1 MRSERGKNESRNVN
15 HRAEVVKKEE
25 RTGVGEKMGAVEA
38 FLRKKGRKIEEP
50 IIKKEVTIKSE
61 RSTEERWRVEKD
73 IERGREERLR
83 AIQEEPG
90 EEKKS
95 WLTKEMEKIGGEK
108 MKREPTEEDI
118 KLQLR
123 FIIVMHLNGFNG
135 ICSFSFFKVARSG
148 EDKRV

>member
-1 MRSERGKNESRNVN
+1 MTSERGKSESRNVN
-15 HRAEVVKKEE
+15 QVDKKEQ

-61 RSTEERWRVEKD
+61 RSTEERWRVKKD

-95 WLTKEMEKIGGEK
+95 WLTKEMEKIGEEK

-123 FIIVMHLNGFNG
+123 FIIVMHLLDHLRLSQWNL
-135 ICSFSFFKVARSG
+135 FFFFLLGCPIR
-148 EDKRV
+148 RR

>member
-1 MRSERGKNESRNVN
+1 MTSERGKSESRNVKD
-15 HRAEVVKKEE
+15 HRAELVKKEE

-61 RSTEERWRVEKD
+61 RSTEERVKKEKD

-123 FIIVMHLNGFNG
+123 FIIAMHLNGLNG
-135 ICSFSFFKVARSG
+135 ICSFSFF
-148 EDKRV
+148 

>member
-1 MRSERGKNESRNVN
+1 MTSEKGKNESRNVTD
-15 HRAEVVKKEE
+15 HGAEVDKKEQ

-61 RSTEERWRVEKD
+61 RSTEERWRVKKEKD

-123 FIIVMHLNGFNG
+123 FIIVMHLNNGLNG
-135 ICSFSFFKVARSG
+135 ICSFSFF
-148 EDKRV
+148 

>member
-1 MRSERGKNESRNVN
+1 MTSERGKSESRNVKD
-15 HRAEVVKKEE
+15 HRAELVKKEE

-61 RSTEERWRVEKD
+61 RSTEERWRVKKEKD

-83 AIQEEPG
+83 AIQEEQG

-123 FIIVMHLNGFNG
+123 FIIVMHLNGLNG
-135 ICSFSFFKVARSG
+135 ICSFSFF
-148 EDKRV
+148 

>member
-1 MRSERGKNESRNVN
+1 MTSERGKSESRNVTD
-15 HRAEVVKKEE
+15 HRAEVVKKEQ

-83 AIQEEPG
+83 AIQEEQG

-123 FIIVMHLNGFNG
+123 FIIAMHLNGLNG
-135 ICSFSFFKVARSG
+135 ICSFSFF
-148 EDKRV
+148 

>member
-1 MRSERGKNESRNVN
+1 MTSERGKNESRNVAC
-15 HRAEVVKKEE
+15 HRAEVDKKEE
-25 RTGVGEKMGAVEA
+25 RTGAGEKMGAVEA

-83 AIQEEPG
+83 AIQEEQG

-123 FIIVMHLNGFNG
+123 FIIVMHLNGLNG
-135 ICSFSFFKVARSG
+135 ICSFSFF
-148 EDKRV
+148 

>member
-1 MRSERGKNESRNVN
+1 MTSEKGKNESRNVTD
-15 HRAEVVKKEE
+15 HGTEVVKKEQ

-108 MKREPTEEDI
+108 MK
-118 KLQLR
+118 
-123 FIIVMHLNGFNG
+123 
-135 ICSFSFFKVARSG
+135 S
-148 EDKRV
+148 